1 MRFESRRD
9 RWLKAGRGSAMG
21 GGISLDT
28 DPYYAN
34 VISLAHFDGADGN
47 TGPFSD
53 QIETRAPGWTR
64 VAVGAEIDTA
74 QSVFGGASLLCNDI
88 GVYNPDHA
96 DWAFGS
102 GDFTIEMRVRFPNV
116 TDTQTI
122 IGKVG
127 SANAYSPFFLYLTGG
142 NLTYLGSTSGTG
154 WEITGLQI
162 GVSADTWYAV
172 AITRSTDNYTL
183 YLDGVRQAN
192 TSVSGALLVTDGD
205 VIVGAHRNADP
216 ALGLPGWVD
225 ELRVTKGVA
234 RYTGESYVVAPTA
247 FPNS

>member
-1 MRFESRRD
+1 
-9 RWLKAGRGSAMG
+9 MG
-21 GGISLDT
+21 GGVSLDT

-53 QIETRAPGWTR
+53 QVEARAPGWTR
-64 VAVGAEIDTA
+64 VAVGPEIDTA
-74 QSVFGGASLLCNDI
+74 QSVFGGASLLCNDV
-88 GVYNPDHA
+88 GVSNPDHT
-96 DWAFGS
+96 DWNFGS
-102 GDFTIEMRVRFPNV
+102 GDFTIEMRIRIPND

-127 SANAYSPFFLYLTGG
+127 SANAYSPFFLYVTGG
-142 NLTYLGSTSGTG
+142 NLVYLGSTSGTA
-154 WEITGLQI
+154 WEITGLQTSML
-162 GVSADTWYAV
+162 GSVDTWRAV
-172 AITRSTDNYTL
+172 AITRATDAYTL
-183 YLDGVRQAN
+183 YFDGVRQGVTA
-192 TSVSGALLVTDGD
+192 VSGAVLVTDGD

-216 ALGLPGWVD
+216 ALGFPGWID

-247 FPNS
+247 FPNA